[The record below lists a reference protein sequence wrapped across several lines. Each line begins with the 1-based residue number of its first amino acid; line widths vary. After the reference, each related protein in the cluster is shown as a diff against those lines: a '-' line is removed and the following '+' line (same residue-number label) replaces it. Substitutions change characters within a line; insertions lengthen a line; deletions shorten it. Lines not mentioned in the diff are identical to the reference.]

1 MENRKHY
8 IILHCVIFIWGFT
21 GIMGKLIEA
30 DEFLIVLYRVLI
42 AFVSLFA
49 FMLFLKKDRR
59 ILSAKTTWQTLGVGI
74 LVALHWFTFYT
85 SIKLS
90 TASLAIICLS
100 TASLH
105 VAWIE
110 PLVMKRKFR
119 WSEMVIGLVIIG
131 GIFLIVKDS
140 SSTAEYEAIVY
151 GLFSALF
158 AALFSSF
165 NGKLATKEKASKI
178 TLYEMF
184 SGLITMLILIGF
196 TQDVSLEY
204 FVVSWNDVWWLLFLG
219 IICTSVAFL
228 LTVEVTKHLGAFTVA
243 MSINMEPIYTLGIAA
258 VLLSEN
264 KELSLTFY
272 LGAAIIVAAIFM
284 NGFLNK
290 KRRKR
295 QTSAINPDL
304 LNQPVES

>member
-1 MENRKHY
+1 
-8 IILHCVIFIWGFT
+8 
-21 GIMGKLIEA
+21 MGKLIEA
-30 DEFLIVLYRVLI
+30 DEYLIVGYRFLV
-42 AFVSLFA
+42 AFISLFV
-49 FMLFLKKDRR
+49 FMVILNRDRK
-59 ILSAKTTWQTLGVGI
+59 IISQKTKWQTLGVGV

-100 TASLH
+100 TATLH

-110 PLVMKRKFR
+110 PLVMKRKFQ
-119 WSEMVIGLVIIG
+119 WSEMLIGLVIIA

-140 SSTAEYEAIVY
+140 KTNAEYEAVVY

-165 NGKLATKEKASKI
+165 NGKLVSKEKASKI

-184 SGLITMLILIGF
+184 SGLITMVLLIVC
-196 TQDVSLEY
+196 TQEVSLEY
-204 FVVSWNDVWWLLFLG
+204 LTVSWSDVWWLLFLG

-258 VLLSEN
+258 LLLNEN
-264 KELSLTFY
+264 AELSIAFY
-272 LGAAIIVAAIFM
+272 LGAAIIVGAIFA
-284 NGFLNK
+284 NGLIK
-290 KRRKR
+290 QRLKRSKNRAPHFGEILD
-295 QTSAINPDL
+295 Q
-304 LNQPVES
+304 